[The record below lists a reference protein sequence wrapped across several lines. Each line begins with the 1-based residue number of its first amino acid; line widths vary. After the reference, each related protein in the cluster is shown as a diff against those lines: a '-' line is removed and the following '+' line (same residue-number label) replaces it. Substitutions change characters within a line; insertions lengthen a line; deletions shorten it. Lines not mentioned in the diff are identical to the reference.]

1 MGKMEL
7 IKTKLAS
14 LLIEVKCETVK
25 TDKAVLEYDGELVEG
40 AAVYVTPEGAEE
52 RIAAE
57 DGVYTTEDNKE
68 ITVEGGK
75 IVSIVEKE
83 EEKPEETPTEESEP
97 TEEVAAE
104 EIVEETPT
112 EEIPTEDAPT
122 EEIVEEVVDE
132 VAELNKRVDEL
143 TNIVGELVAN
153 FETFK
158 NETLSKLSMSAAKPI
173 EEEFEVAKTTK
184 KTGDSKVDRFL
195 ERYGN
200 K

>member
-1 MGKMEL
+1 MGKLEML
-7 IKTKLAS
+7 KAKLAS
-14 LLIEVKCETVK
+14 LLIEVKCEVVK
-25 TDKAVLEYDGELVEG
+25 TDKAVLEIDGELVEG

-52 RIAAE
+52 RVAAE

-68 ITVEGGK
+68 ITVENGK

-83 EEKPEETPTEESEP
+83 EEKPEETPTEDEP
-97 TEEVAAE
+97 TEEVVAE

-143 TNIVGELVAN
+143 TAVVDELVIN
-153 FETFK
+153 IETFK
-158 NETLSKLSMSAAKPI
+158 NETLAKLSMSAAKPI
-173 EEEFEVAKTTK
+173 EEEFEVAKSIG
-184 KTGDSKVDRFL
+184 KTGDAKVDKLINAWQNR
-195 ERYGN
+195 

>member
-1 MGKMEL
+1 MLKA
-7 IKTKLAS
+7 KLAS
-14 LLIEVKCETVK
+14 LLIEVKCEVVK
-25 TDKAVLEYDGELVEG
+25 TDRAVLEIDGDLIEG

-83 EEKPEETPTEESEP
+83 EEKPEETPEESEP

-104 EIVEETPT
+104 EVVEENPN
-112 EEIPTEDAPT
+112 D
-122 EEIVEEVVDE
+122 EEVAPE
-132 VAELNKRVDEL
+132 SEEPKENETAEKIAELTKRVEDLESAMATLTSSMEL
-143 TNIVGELVAN
+143 
-153 FETFK
+153 FK
-158 NETLSKLSMSAAKPI
+158 NQLSMSAAKPI
-173 EEEFEVAKTTK
+173 EEEFEVVKASK
-184 KTGDSKVDRFL
+184 KTGDTKVDRFL

>member
-1 MGKMEL
+1 MGKLEML
-7 IKTKLAS
+7 KAKLAS
-14 LLIEVKCETVK
+14 LLIEVKCEVVK
-25 TDKAVLEYDGELVEG
+25 TDKAVLEIDGDLVEG

-52 RIAAE
+52 RVAAE

-68 ITVEGGK
+68 ITVENGK

-83 EEKPEETPTEESEP
+83 EEKPEETPEESEP

-143 TNIVGELVAN
+143 TNLVGELVADI
-153 FETFK
+153 ETFK

>member
-1 MGKMEL
+1 MGKLEML
-7 IKTKLAS
+7 KAKLAS
-14 LLIEVKCETVK
+14 MLIEVKCEVVK
-25 TDKAVLEYDGELVEG
+25 TDKAVLEIDGDLVEG

-83 EEKPEETPTEESEP
+83 DEKPEETPTEESEP
-97 TEEVAAE
+97 TEEVSAE
-104 EIVEETPT
+104 EVVEETPN
-112 EEIPTEDAPT
+112 E
-122 EEIVEEVVDE
+122 EEVAPEGGEPKEDE
-132 VAELNKRVDEL
+132 TAEKIAELTKRVEDLESAMATLTSSMEL
-143 TNIVGELVAN
+143 
-153 FETFK
+153 FK
-158 NETLSKLSMSAAKPI
+158 NQLSMSAAKPI
-173 EEEFEVAKTTK
+173 EEEFEVVKASK

>member
-1 MGKMEL
+1 MLKA
-7 IKTKLAS
+7 KLAS
-14 LLIEVKCETVK
+14 LLIEVKCEVVK
-25 TDKAVLEYDGELVEG
+25 TDKAVLEIDGDLVEG
-40 AAVYVTPEGAEE
+40 AAVYVEDENGE
-52 RIAAE
+52 RVAAE

-68 ITVEGGK
+68 ITVENGK

-83 EEKPEETPTEESEP
+83 EEKPEETPEESEP

-143 TNIVGELVAN
+143 TNLVGELVADI
-153 FETFK
+153 ETFK